1 MDVGEGEGKRLG
13 LPGMRGTRL
22 TGTLGRQALSDRLAL
37 KPYWGKP
44 TVRNFRGGDGDVGI
58 IEARSAPSLY
68 PTMLSERFMVLA
80 VGSRLGHYD
89 VTALIGEGGMGE
101 VYRARDTKLDRDVAL
116 KVLVADPRQGPRV
129 HGERGRQTPFRSPH
143 SSRNHQPLL
152 EPLISR
158 LFRTV
163 STPAVC

>member
-44 TVRNFRGGDGDVGI
+44 TARNFRGGDGDVGI

-68 PTMLSERFMVLA
+68 PTCAKRNTLHGPKRTNGFS
-80 VGSRLGHYD
+80 GPPPGQ
-89 VTALIGEGGMGE
+89 
-101 VYRARDTKLDRDVAL
+101 
-116 KVLVADPRQGPRV
+116 ADPD
-129 HGERGRQTPFRSPH
+129 H
-143 SSRNHQPLL
+143 LYW
-152 EPLISR
+152 
-158 LFRTV
+158 
-163 STPAVC
+163 A

>member
-1 MDVGEGEGKRLG
+1 MDVGEGEGKRFG

-68 PTMLSERFMVLA
+68 PTS
-80 VGSRLGHYD
+80 D
-89 VTALIGEGGMGE
+89 GEG
-101 VYRARDTKLDRDVAL
+101 TKRGLAWILATRLREPVAMPPAAPT
-116 KVLVADPRQGPRV
+116 KSA
-129 HGERGRQTPFRSPH
+129 
-143 SSRNHQPLL
+143 
-152 EPLISR
+152 
-158 LFRTV
+158 LFRHLPWLRSAGNVT
-163 STPAVC
+163 

>member
-68 PTMLSERFMVLA
+68 PTAVEARSSQRAIVLREWPVTRA
-80 VGSRLGHYD
+80 VAEILMPSTRRLA
-89 VTALIGEGGMGE
+89 T
-101 VYRARDTKLDRDVAL
+101 
-116 KVLVADPRQGPRV
+116 
-129 HGERGRQTPFRSPH
+129 
-143 SSRNHQPLL
+143 
-152 EPLISR
+152 
-158 LFRTV
+158 
-163 STPAVC
+163 